1 MMERRDRE
9 ASEADLVEQET
20 PAAPEDP
27 DGELAGSRGV
37 TEANEADVQEQG
49 ASLRDLGEEEYPH
62 S

>member
-20 PAAPEDP
+20 PAVPEDP